1 MMKKYTIEHL
11 SATEKITVETI
22 HDLLNSQVDELSV
35 DVSQKLANARFQAVA
50 VAEARLQS
58 APQLAGYAGAFS
70 QQMVDYFAQH
80 RLVASSLFLISALA
94 VALFVNQHLS
104 NETQLENSDAFLLA
118 AELPPEAFA
127 DKGFNAWVASS
138 AK

>member
-1 MMKKYTIEHL
+1 MKKDTLAHL
-11 SATEKITVETI
+11 NPTEKIAVETI
-22 HDLLNSQVDELSV
+22 HDLLNSQADELST
-35 DVSQKLANARFQAVA
+35 DISQKLTNARFQAVA
-50 VAEARLQS
+50 MAQSRLQS
-58 APQLAGYAGAFS
+58 APQLAGNAGVFS
-70 QQMVDYFAQH
+70 EQMTDYFTQH
-80 RLVASSLFLISALA
+80 RLAASALFLMSALA

-104 NETQLENSDAFLLA
+104 NETQLQNSDAFLLA